1 MNKNQLKK
9 ELKLSAKEELL
20 LELFNEEMER
30 LYRDF
35 KNNEMILLDTK
46 LGIQYIKIMD
56 KIRDVAADS
65 SDLLEEKEITISS
78 NKKPKEMVDS
88 RPYLKAKNGKK

>member
-46 LGIQYIKIMD
+46 LGIQYIKIILLGNTS
-56 KIRDVAADS
+56 KSNWS
-65 SDLLEEKEITISS
+65 STPFSLLCYVHLYIYRFI
-78 NKKPKEMVDS
+78 PF
-88 RPYLKAKNGKK
+88 